1 MTTQGHRG
9 MMGNS
14 VNGQRE
20 IEMAITLTETAANQ
34 VRQQLQRRGS
44 GLGLRLGL
52 KRTGCSGWSY
62 VVDYADAVAPDDEV
76 FEQHGVSVVVNRD
89 ILPLLEGMSLDYAR
103 EGLHAAFKFHNP
115 NVKENCGCGESV
127 TF

>member
-1 MTTQGHRG
+1 
-9 MMGNS
+9 MMKGWVS
-14 VNGQRE
+14 GQRE
-20 IEMAITLTETAANQ
+20 IKMAIIVTEAAANQ

-76 FEQHGVSVVVNRD
+76 FQQHGVNVVVNRE